1 MQIHP
6 IGSSPTMTVVCEG
19 HRRRLTPPSSLWLV
33 CEESVARVRANV
45 GGHVNWGGPHTP
57 RIAGGNS
64 CFHTPACVPARSVG

>member
-45 GGHVNWGGPHTP
+45 GERSIFFGRRGVEGAKEGAH
-57 RIAGGNS
+57 IK
-64 CFHTPACVPARSVG
+64 CVTE